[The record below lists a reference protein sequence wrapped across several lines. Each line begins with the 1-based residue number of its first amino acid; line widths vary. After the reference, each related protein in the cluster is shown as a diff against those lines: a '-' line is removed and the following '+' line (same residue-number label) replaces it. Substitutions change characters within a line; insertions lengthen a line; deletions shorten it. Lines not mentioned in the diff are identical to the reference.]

1 MAKPVGASCN
11 LACHYCYYQ
20 KGTDTLM
27 SDATLEEYI
36 RQYIAM
42 QTTGHA
48 LFTWHGGEPMLRPLS
63 FYRKAL
69 ALQRRH
75 AGGLHIE
82 NCIQTNG
89 TLLTP
94 EWCRFLHDN
103 HWLVGISIDGTE
115 PMHNAHRGHT
125 WSRVMEGIRLLQHY
139 GVEWN
144 AMATVH
150 SANASQ
156 PLEFYRFFRDTLRC
170 RYLQFT
176 PIVES
181 DGRHVH
187 SLAVTPQQWGIFCS
201 TIFDEWVRR
210 DVGHMFVQLFDAT
223 LANWLGVSPG
233 LCTLAAE
240 CGHAGVIEAN
250 GDVYSCDH
258 FVFPEHRLGNI
269 HSDTL
274 INMMYGPQQS
284 RFSALKS
291 HLLPDQCRQCRWL
304 FACHGECPKNR
315 ISARDPKEIR
325 NAEGIASCSSA
336 VGEAGADIKELR
348 ERSGNEEC
356 CRHREKALSLS
367 AKPERNLHEPLRAK
381 RQLEIRNSQTSN
393 INYLCSGYRHFFSH
407 VAPQMDI
414 MATLYR
420 QGRAPAE
427 IMKTR

>member
-1 MAKPVGASCN
+1 MAKPVGAACN

-20 KGTDTLM
+20 KPGRSRM
-27 SDATLEEYI
+27 SMATLEEYI
-36 RQYIAM
+36 KQYLAM

-48 LFTWHGGEPMLRPLS
+48 LFTWHGGEPMLRPLD
-63 FYRKAL
+63 FYRTAL
-69 ALQRRH
+69 SLQRKH
-75 AGGLHIE
+75 APAGMHIE

-94 EWCRFLHDN
+94 EWCEFLHAN
-103 HWLVGISIDGTE
+103 QWLVGISIDGTE
-115 PMHNAHRGHT
+115 QMHDAYRGQGT
-125 WSRVMEGIRLLQHY
+125 WRRVMNGIRLLQRHQ
-139 GVEWN
+139 VEWN

-150 SANASQ
+150 QANASR
-156 PLEFYRFFRDTLRC
+156 PLEFYRFFKEISC
-170 RYLQFT
+170 NFLQFT
-176 PIVES
+176 PIVERNTRTPLPMAVGP
-181 DGRHVH
+181 DEWGEFLC
-187 SLAVTPQQWGIFCS
+187 SL
-201 TIFDEWVRR
+201 FDEWVTS
-210 DVGHMFVQLFDAT
+210 DVGRVFVQIFDAT
-223 LANWLGVSPG
+223 LANWVGVTPG
-233 LCTLAAE
+233 LCTLSAE
-240 CGHAGVIEAN
+240 CGHAGIIEAN

-315 ISARDPKEIR
+315 FAHTPDGQPGL
-325 NAEGIASCSSA
+325 NW
-336 VGEAGADIKELR
+336 
-348 ERSGNEEC
+348 
-356 CRHREKALSLS
+356 
-367 AKPERNLHEPLRAK
+367 
-381 RQLEIRNSQTSN
+381 
-393 INYLCSGYRHFFSH
+393 LCQGYRHFFSH

-427 IMKTR
+427 IMKSR

>member
-48 LFTWHGGEPMLRPLS
+48 LFTWHGGEPMLRPLN

-69 ALQRRH
+69 ALQRRY
-75 AGGLHIE
+75 AGGMHIE

-94 EWCRFLHDN
+94 EWCRFLRDN
-103 HWLVGISIDGTE
+103 RWLVGISIDGTE

-181 DGRHVH
+181 DGCHIH
-187 SLAVTPQQWGIFCS
+187 PLAVTPQQWGIFCS
-201 TIFDEWVRR
+201 TIFDEWVSR

-223 LANWLGVSPG
+223 LANWLGVPPG

-250 GDVYSCDH
+250 GDIYSCDH

-325 NAEGIASCSSA
+325 NE
-336 VGEAGADIKELR
+336 ELEIR
-348 ERSGNEEC
+348 NEEL
-356 CRHREKALSLS
+356 EI
-367 AKPERNLHEPLRAK
+367 RNEE
-381 RQLEIRNSQTSN
+381 LEIRNSQTSN

-427 IMKTR
+427 IMKSR